1 MKKNLTAFDYAH
13 ILNTVR
19 YERQGAEP
27 LEDIEAKLKT
37 MGITLPDPPGPAA
50 AYVPAVQMNN
60 LVYIS
65 GQDCR
70 IDGELKYQGKVGSDL
85 SVEQGYDAARQA
97 AVNALAVLLDSVGDL
112 NRVTQIVK
120 LLGFV
125 NSAQGFVEQPYV
137 INGAS
142 HLFEQIWGER
152 GRHAR
157 SAIAACELP
166 FDTPVEIEMIV
177 AIQSQTN
184 D

>member
-1 MKKNLTAFDYAH
+1 ME
-13 ILNTVR
+13 TV
-19 YERQGAEP
+19 ET
-27 LEDIEAKLKT
+27 KLKT
-37 MGITLPDPPGPAA
+37 LGITLPDPPGPAA
-50 AYVPAVQMNN
+50 AYVPALRSDN
-60 LVYIS
+60 LVYVS

-70 IDGELKYQGKVGSDL
+70 IDGELKYRGKVGSDL
-85 SVEQGYDAARQA
+85 SLQQGYDAARQA
-97 AVNALAVLLDSVGDL
+97 AINALAVLLDTIGDL
-112 NRVTQIVK
+112 NRVKQIVK

-125 NSAQGFVEQPYV
+125 NSAPGFVEQPYV

-177 AIQSQTN
+177 AL
-184 D
+184 